1 MVVNLVKGIIIVFP
15 TGLGLVGNI
24 FVLVHYIC
32 IFQGSEK
39 KPIHLILIHLAFT
52 NIITLFSR
60 GMPRTVAAFALMNF
74 LYDVGCKILGYLE
87 RVARGLSICTTSLLT
102 VVQAITISP
111 RAPRWRRLKPRSAW
125 HVLPLFLFF
134 WMLNSLIS
142 MNLLFYIKSI
152 NSMNTSQNIRRDNY
166 CYFQPHNWIIR
177 WIFTGLMVFR
187 DAVFQGVMGG
197 ASGHMVC
204 LLHKHHQ
211 HVLHLQTSK
220 LLHRTPPE
228 VKASQS
234 VLLLMLCFLFFYW
247 TDCFLT
253 LHLNFSLHKDSL
265 TEITQETVTLGYA
278 IVSPF
283 VLIYR
288 DGHLVEC
295 SFKISGNIHD
305 FTKMIKKT
313 FYIAQ
318 ENHYKK
324 T

>member
-1 MVVNLVKGIIIVFP
+1 MVVNLVKGIIVVFP
-15 TGLGLVGNI
+15 TGLGPVGNI
-24 FVLVHYIC
+24 FVLVHYVC

-111 RAPRWRRLKPRSAW
+111 RASRWGRLKPRSAW

-142 MNLLFYIKSI
+142 MNLLFYIKNIS
-152 NSMNTSQNIRRDNY
+152 NMNTSEIIRSDND

-177 WIFTGLMVFR
+177 WIFIVLMVLR
-187 DAVFQGVMGG
+187 DAVFQGAMGW
-197 ASGHMVC
+197 ASGHMVS

-211 HVLHLQTSK
+211 QVLYLQTSK

-234 VLLLMLCFLFFYW
+234 FLLLMLCFLFFYW
-247 TDCFLT
+247 TDCFMT
-253 LHLNFSLHKDSL
+253 LHLNFSVHKDSI
-265 TEITQETVTLGYA
+265 TEITQETLTLGYA
-278 IVSPF
+278 MSVP
-283 VLIYR
+283 L
-288 DGHLVEC
+288 C
-295 SFKISGNIHD
+295 
-305 FTKMIKKT
+305 
-313 FYIAQ
+313 
-318 ENHYKK
+318 
-324 T
+324 

>member
-1 MVVNLVKGIIIVFP
+1 MVVNLIKRIIIVFP

-32 IFQGSEK
+32 IFQSSEK
-39 KPIHLILIHLAFT
+39 KPMHIILIHLAFT

-60 GMPRTVAAFALMNF
+60 GMPRTLAAFALMNF

-87 RVARGLSICTTSLLT
+87 RVARGLTISTTSLLT

-111 RAPRWRRLKPRSAW
+111 RASRWRRLKPRSAW
-125 HVLPLFLFF
+125 HILSFFLFF
-134 WMLNSLIS
+134 WLLNSFIS
-142 MNLLFYIKSI
+142 MNLLFYIKNIS
-152 NSMNTSQNIRRDNY
+152 SMNTSQIIRSDNY

-177 WIFTGLMVFR
+177 RIFIVLMVLR

-197 ASGHMVC
+197 ASGHMVF

-211 HVLHLQTSK
+211 QVLYLQTSK

-234 VLLLMLCFLFFYW
+234 VLFLMLCFLFFYW
-247 TDCFLT
+247 ADGFLT
-253 LHLNFSLHKDSL
+253 LLLNFSLHKDSI
-265 TEITQETVTLGYA
+265 TEITQETLTLGYA

-288 DGHLVEC
+288 DGHLVAGRHP
-295 SFKISGNIHD
+295 S
-305 FTKMIKKT
+305 
-313 FYIAQ
+313 
-318 ENHYKK
+318 
-324 T
+324 

>member
-1 MVVNLVKGIIIVFP
+1 MVVTLVKGIVNR
-15 TGLGLVGNI
+15 NI

-60 GMPRTVAAFALMNF
+60 GMPRTVAFFALMNF

-87 RVARGLSICTTSLLT
+87 RVAWDLSISTTSLLT
-102 VVQAITISP
+102 VVQAITI
-111 RAPRWRRLKPRSAW
+111 RRRLKPRSAW

-142 MNLLFYIKSI
+142 MNLLFYIKNIS
-152 NSMNTSQNIRRDNY
+152 SMNTSQIIRSDNS

-177 WIFTGLMVFR
+177 WIFIVLMVLR
-187 DAVFQGVMGG
+187 DAVFQGVMSG
-197 ASGHMVC
+197 ASGHMVS

-220 LLHRTPPE
+220 LLHRTRPE

-234 VLLLMLCFLFFYW
+234 VLLLMLY
-247 TDCFLT
+247 CFLT
-253 LHLNFSLHKDSL
+253 LHLNFSLHKDSK
-265 TEITQETVTLGYA
+265 TEITQETLTLGYA
-278 IVSPF
+278 TVSPF

-288 DGHLVEC
+288 DGHLA
-295 SFKISGNIHD
+295 SFLRTILRK
-305 FTKMIKKT
+305 
-313 FYIAQ
+313 Y
-318 ENHYKK
+318 
-324 T
+324 